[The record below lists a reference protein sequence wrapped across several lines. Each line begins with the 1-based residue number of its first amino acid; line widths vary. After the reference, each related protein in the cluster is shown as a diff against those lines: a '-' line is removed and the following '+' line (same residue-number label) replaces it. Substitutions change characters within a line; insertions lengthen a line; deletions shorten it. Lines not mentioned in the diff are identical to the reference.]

1 MHRIYGIMA
10 SCRGAL
16 TKQLKRILQ
25 IFWTTHSLLLAM
37 MLALVAPSQYATAA
51 RANNKVTVLP
61 DSSNFVTASLLV
73 AEPLHALYSVFGH
86 ATLRMECPTHNLD
99 YVFTFESDPNFN
111 TFMTGVAGKAK
122 AKYIA
127 VPTDTFITNTRRE
140 GRGLKQYKLNLTHH
154 EKQELWR
161 MLDEQMMAGDYRNFN
176 LLYTNCLTTSILNV
190 QQCLIG
196 EHFEWGPLQYPQ
208 TLNDGELFR
217 HAVRHSPWAEF
228 LFITFGGTAY
238 DRRSIQEFRL
248 TPETIIPML
257 RKATI
262 TNDSTGVSRFV
273 ITDPGTTLVESSG
286 QDKATPITPNI
297 VFGGLLLLTLLITIA
312 EWVLHWHQ
320 VAKVYDILLVV
331 AQSLVCLLMFY
342 VTFFSELFVTQ
353 WNWYLVAF
361 LPLPLLFWQIRNKKT
376 ASYCWL
382 GYSIVLVLFIL
393 STPFIGILDWS
404 HQLITGSFLIRS
416 ISNYFKNRNRL

>member
-1 MHRIYGIMA
+1 MLR
-10 SCRGAL
+10 
-16 TKQLKRILQ
+16 
-25 IFWTTHSLLLAM
+25 LLAV
-37 MLALVAPSQYATAA
+37 LALLSTWVSGAHSSPNDSV
-51 RANNKVTVLP
+51 KVLP
-61 DSSNFVTASLLV
+61 DSSNFVTASLV
-73 AEPLHALYSVFGH
+73 IAEPLHALYSVFGH
-86 ATLRMECPTHNLD
+86 ATLRMECPSFGLD
-99 YVFTFESDPNFN
+99 YVFTFESDPNFG
-111 TFMTGVAGKAK
+111 TFMTGIAGKAK

-127 VPTDTFITNTRRE
+127 VPADTFINDTKKS

-161 MLDEQMMAGDYRNFN
+161 LLDEEMMAGAYRNFN
-176 LLYTNCLTTSILNV
+176 LLFTNCLTTSILNV
-190 QQCLIG
+190 QRCLIG
-196 EHFEWGPLQYPQ
+196 EHFEWGKLDYPQ

-297 VFGGLLLLTLLITIA
+297 VFGGLLLLTLLITLA

-320 VAKVYDILLVV
+320 VANAYDILLFT
-331 AQSLVCLLMFY
+331 AQLLVSLLMLY
-342 VTFFSELFVTQ
+342 VTFFSEMFVTQ

-361 LPLPLLFWQIRNKKT
+361 LPLPLLFWLLRRKKIT
-376 ASYCWL
+376 PSLWL
-382 GYSIVLVLFIL
+382 CYSIVLVLFIL

-416 ISNYFKNRNRL
+416 ISHFKD

>member
-1 MHRIYGIMA
+1 MHKRVKLRIIMF
-10 SCRGAL
+10 R
-16 TKQLKRILQ
+16 
-25 IFWTTHSLLLAM
+25 LLAVLA
-37 MLALVAPSQYATAA
+37 MLSAWVNGAHSSPNDSV
-51 RANNKVTVLP
+51 KVLP
-61 DSSNFVTASLLV
+61 DSSNFITASLV
-73 AEPLHALYSVFGH
+73 IAEPLVALYSVFGH
-86 ATLRMECPTHNLD
+86 ATLRMECPSFGLD
-99 YVFTFESDPNFN
+99 YVFTFESDPNFG
-111 TFMTGVAGKAK
+111 TFMTGIAGKAK
-122 AKYIA
+122 AKYVA
-127 VPTDTFITNTRRE
+127 VPTDTFINDTKKS

-161 MLDEQMMAGDYRNFN
+161 LLDEEMMAGAYRNFN
-176 LLYTNCLTTSILNV
+176 LLFTNCLTTSILNV
-190 QQCLIG
+190 QRCLIG
-196 EHFEWGPLQYPQ
+196 EHFEWGKLEYPQ

-262 TNDSTGVSRFV
+262 TNDSTEVSRFV

-297 VFGGLLLLTLLITIA
+297 VFGGLLLLTLLITLA

-320 VAKVYDILLVV
+320 VAKVYDILLFT
-331 AQSLVCLLMFY
+331 AQLLVSLLMLY

-376 ASYCWL
+376 ASHCWL
-382 GYSIVLVLFIL
+382 GYSIVLVFFIL

-416 ISNYFKNRNRL
+416 ISHFYKDRIYI

>member
-1 MHRIYGIMA
+1 
-10 SCRGAL
+10 
-16 TKQLKRILQ
+16 
-25 IFWTTHSLLLAM
+25 
-37 MLALVAPSQYATAA
+37 
-51 RANNKVTVLP
+51 
-61 DSSNFVTASLLV
+61 
-73 AEPLHALYSVFGH
+73 
-86 ATLRMECPTHNLD
+86 MECPTHNLD

-111 TFMTGVAGKAK
+111 TFMTGVAGMAK

-196 EHFEWGPLQYPQ
+196 EHFEWGPLDYPQ

-238 DRRSIQEFRL
+238 NRRSIQEYRL
-248 TPETIIPML
+248 TPETIVPML
-257 RKATI
+257 RKATFV
-262 TNDSTGVSRFV
+262 NDSTGERRYVL
-273 ITDPGTTLVESSG
+273 TDAGVTLVKSSG
-286 QDKATPITPNI
+286 KDKATPITPTI
-297 VFGGLLLLTLLITIA
+297 VFGGLLLLTLIITLA
-312 EWVLHWHQ
+312 EWLLRWRRVGN
-320 VAKVYDILLVV
+320 VYDVLLFT
-331 AQSLVCLLMFY
+331 AQLLVCLVMLY
-342 VTFFSELFVTQ
+342 VTFFSELFVSM

-361 LPLPLLFWQIRNKKT
+361 MPLPLLFWLLRRKKIT
-376 ASYCWL
+376 PSLWL
-382 GYSIVLVLFIL
+382 CYSIVLVLFIL
-393 STPFIGILDWS
+393 LTPFIGILDWT
-404 HQLITGSFLIRS
+404 HQLITGSLLIRS
-416 ISNYFKNRNRL
+416 ASNYFK

>member
-1 MHRIYGIMA
+1 MHKRVKLRIIMF
-10 SCRGAL
+10 R
-16 TKQLKRILQ
+16 
-25 IFWTTHSLLLAM
+25 LLAVLA
-37 MLALVAPSQYATAA
+37 MLSAWVNGAHSSPNDSI
-51 RANNKVTVLP
+51 KVLP
-61 DSSNFVTASLLV
+61 DSSNFVTASLV
-73 AEPLHALYSVFGH
+73 IAEPLHALYSVFGH
-86 ATLRMECPTHNLD
+86 ATLRMECPSFGLD
-99 YVFTFESDPNFN
+99 YVFTFESDPNFG
-111 TFMTGVAGKAK
+111 TFMTGIAGKAK

-127 VPTDTFITNTRRE
+127 VPADTFISDTRRA

-161 MLDEQMMAGDYRNFN
+161 LLDEEMMAGAYRNFN
-176 LLYTNCLTTSILNV
+176 LLFTNCLTTSILNV
-190 QQCLIG
+190 QRCLIG
-196 EHFEWGPLQYPQ
+196 EHFEWGKLEYPQ

-297 VFGGLLLLTLLITIA
+297 VFGGLLLLTLLITLV
-312 EWVLHWHQ
+312 EWLLHWHQ
-320 VAKVYDILLVV
+320 VAKVYDILLFT
-331 AQSLVCLLMFY
+331 AQLLVSLLMLY
-342 VTFFSELFVTQ
+342 ITFFSEMFVTQ

-361 LPLPLLFWQIRNKKT
+361 LPLPLLFWQIRNKKS

-393 STPFIGILDWS
+393 STLFIGILDWS

-416 ISNYFKNRNRL
+416 ISNFYKNRNRLWKRL

>member
-1 MHRIYGIMA
+1 MLR
-10 SCRGAL
+10 
-16 TKQLKRILQ
+16 
-25 IFWTTHSLLLAM
+25 LLAV
-37 MLALVAPSQYATAA
+37 LALLSTWVSGAHSSPNDSV
-51 RANNKVTVLP
+51 KVLP
-61 DSSNFVTASLLV
+61 DSSNFVTASLV
-73 AEPLHALYSVFGH
+73 IAEPLHALYSVFGH
-86 ATLRMECPTHNLD
+86 ATLRMECPSFGLD
-99 YVFTFESDPNFN
+99 YVFTFESDPNFG
-111 TFMTGVAGKAK
+111 TFMTGIAGKAK

-127 VPTDTFITNTRRE
+127 VPADTFISDTRRA

-154 EKQELWR
+154 ENQELWR
-161 MLDEQMMAGDYRNFN
+161 LLDEEMMAGAYRNFN
-176 LLYTNCLTTSILNV
+176 LLFTNCLTTSILNV
-190 QQCLIG
+190 QRCLIG
-196 EHFEWGPLQYPQ
+196 EHFEWGKLDYPQ

-248 TPETIIPML
+248 TPETIVPML

-297 VFGGLLLLTLLITIA
+297 VFGGLLLLTLLITLA

-320 VAKVYDILLVV
+320 VAKVYDILLFT
-331 AQSLVCLLMFY
+331 AQLLVSLLMLY
-342 VTFFSELFVTQ
+342 ITFFSEMFVTQ

-361 LPLPLLFWQIRNKKT
+361 LPLPLLFWQIRSKKT

-382 GYSIVLVLFIL
+382 GYSIMLVLFIL

-416 ISNYFKNRNRL
+416 ISNFYKNRNRL

>member
-1 MHRIYGIMA
+1 MHKRVKIRIIMF
-10 SCRGAL
+10 R
-16 TKQLKRILQ
+16 
-25 IFWTTHSLLLAM
+25 LLAVLA
-37 MLALVAPSQYATAA
+37 MLSAWVSGAHSSPNDSV
-51 RANNKVTVLP
+51 KVLP
-61 DSSNFVTASLLV
+61 DSSNFVTASLV
-73 AEPLHALYSVFGH
+73 IAEPLHALYSVFGH
-86 ATLRMECPTHNLD
+86 ATLRMECPSFGLD
-99 YVFTFESDPNFN
+99 YVFTFESDPNFG
-111 TFMTGVAGKAK
+111 TFMTGIAGKAK

-127 VPTDTFITNTRRE
+127 VPTDTFIRDTRRA

-161 MLDEQMMAGDYRNFN
+161 LLDEEMMAGAYRNFN
-176 LLYTNCLTTSILNV
+176 LLFTNCLTTSILNV
-190 QQCLIG
+190 QRCLIG
-196 EHFEWGPLQYPQ
+196 EHFEWGKLEYPQ

-248 TPETIIPML
+248 TPETIVPML

-297 VFGGLLLLTLLITIA
+297 VFGSLLLLTLLITLA

-320 VAKVYDILLVV
+320 VAKVYDILLFT
-331 AQSLVCLLMFY
+331 AQLLVSLLMLY
-342 VTFFSELFVTQ
+342 ITFFSEMFVTQ

-361 LPLPLLFWQIRNKKT
+361 LPLPLLFWLLRRKKIT
-376 ASYCWL
+376 PSLWL
-382 GYSIVLVLFIL
+382 CYSIMLVLFIL
-393 STPFIGILDWS
+393 STPFIGILDWT

-416 ISNYFKNRNRL
+416 ISNYYNNRNRL

>member
-1 MHRIYGIMA
+1 MHKRVKLRIIMF
-10 SCRGAL
+10 R
-16 TKQLKRILQ
+16 
-25 IFWTTHSLLLAM
+25 LLAVLA
-37 MLALVAPSQYATAA
+37 MLSAWVNGAHSSPNDSV
-51 RANNKVTVLP
+51 KVLP
-61 DSSNFVTASLLV
+61 DSSNFVTASLV
-73 AEPLHALYSVFGH
+73 IAEPLHALYSVFGH
-86 ATLRMECPTHNLD
+86 ATLRMECPSFGLD
-99 YVFTFESDPNFN
+99 YVFTFESDPNFG
-111 TFMTGVAGKAK
+111 TFMTGIAGKAK

-127 VPTDTFITNTRRE
+127 VPTDTFINDTKKS

-161 MLDEQMMAGDYRNFN
+161 LLDEEMMAGAYRNFN
-176 LLYTNCLTTSILNV
+176 LLFTNCLTTSILNV
-190 QQCLIG
+190 QRCLIG
-196 EHFEWGPLQYPQ
+196 EHFEWGKLEYPQ

-297 VFGGLLLLTLLITIA
+297 VFGSLLLLTLLITFA
-312 EWVLHWHQ
+312 EWILHWHQ
-320 VAKVYDILLVV
+320 VANAYDILLFT
-331 AQSLVCLLMFY
+331 AQLLVSLLMLY
-342 VTFFSELFVTQ
+342 VTFFSEMFVTQ

-361 LPLPLLFWQIRNKKT
+361 LPLPLLFWLLRRKKIT
-376 ASYCWL
+376 PSLWL
-382 GYSIVLVLFIL
+382 CYSIVLVLFIL

-416 ISNYFKNRNRL
+416 ISHFYKDRIYI

>member
-1 MHRIYGIMA
+1 MLR
-10 SCRGAL
+10 
-16 TKQLKRILQ
+16 
-25 IFWTTHSLLLAM
+25 LLAV
-37 MLALVAPSQYATAA
+37 LALLSTWVSGAHSSPNDSV
-51 RANNKVTVLP
+51 KVLP
-61 DSSNFVTASLLV
+61 DSSNFVTASLV
-73 AEPLHALYSVFGH
+73 IAEPLHALYSVFGH
-86 ATLRMECPTHNLD
+86 ATLRMECPSFGLD
-99 YVFTFESDPNFN
+99 YVFTFESDPNFG
-111 TFMTGVAGKAK
+111 TFMTGIAGKAK

-127 VPTDTFITNTRRE
+127 VPTDTFINDTRRE

-161 MLDEQMMAGDYRNFN
+161 LLDEEMIAGAYRNFN
-176 LLYTNCLTTSILNV
+176 LLFTNCLTTSILNV
-190 QQCLIG
+190 QRCLIG
-196 EHFEWGPLQYPQ
+196 EHFEWGKLDYPQ

-248 TPETIIPML
+248 TPETIVPML

-297 VFGGLLLLTLLITIA
+297 VFGGLLLLTLLITLA
-312 EWVLHWHQ
+312 EWVLHWQQ
-320 VAKVYDILLVV
+320 VAKVYDILLFT
-331 AQSLVCLLMFY
+331 AQLLVSLLMLY
-342 VTFFSELFVTQ
+342 ITFFSEMFVTQ

-361 LPLPLLFWQIRNKKT
+361 LPLPLLFWLLRRKKIT
-376 ASYCWL
+376 PSLWL
-382 GYSIVLVLFIL
+382 CYSIVLVLFIL
-393 STPFIGILDWS
+393 LTPFIGILDWS
-404 HQLITGSFLIRS
+404 HQLITGTFLIRS
-416 ISNYFKNRNRL
+416 ISNFYKNRNRL